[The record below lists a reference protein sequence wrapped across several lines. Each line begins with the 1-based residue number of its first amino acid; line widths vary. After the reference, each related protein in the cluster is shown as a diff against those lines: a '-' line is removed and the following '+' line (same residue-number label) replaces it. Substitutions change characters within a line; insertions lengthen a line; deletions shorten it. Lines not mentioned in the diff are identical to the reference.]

1 MTRNRRTRQEW
12 FSLIEQCK
20 SSGSTVKEFCQQE
33 GIQLSNFY
41 YWSKRYRSLEL
52 DGELV
57 PLTITDNATSR
68 AVNSSYEIVYP
79 NGVILRLAQ
88 PVPLNV
94 LSPLLRLF

>member
-1 MTRNRRTRQEW
+1 MSRIKRTQPEW
-12 FSLIEQCK
+12 FSLIELYNNAAITAK
-20 SSGSTVKEFCQQE
+20 VFCQQE